1 MRLTTLIGEKID
13 EAYTVYMINLLLL
26 TLSLANTQPTQT
38 AQFKPCVWPNVC
50 NEVAASVQAVAQVRT
65 CVWPNVCK
73 TEAAPVVAQFRPCV
87 WPNVC
92 KNATAVPADDFSVI
106 SVEVAQFTTCVFPR
120 KCGKN
125 A

>member
-1 MRLTTLIGEKID
+1 
-13 EAYTVYMINLLLL
+13 MINIIL
-26 TLSLANTQPTQT
+26 LSLSLVPAATNQT
-38 AQFKPCVWPNVC
+38 AQ
-50 NEVAASVQAVAQVRT
+50 VRP

-73 TEAAPVVAQFRPCV
+73 TEAPAVAQFRPCV

-92 KNATAVPADDFSVI
+92 KTETAAPILEIAPA
-106 SVEVAQFTTCVFPR
+106 VEVAQFTTCVFPR

>member
-1 MRLTTLIGEKID
+1 
-13 EAYTVYMINLLLL
+13 MINFIL
-26 TLSLANTQPTQT
+26 LSLSLLPTSAALPAAVQT
-38 AQFKPCVWPNVC
+38 AQFRP
-50 NEVAASVQAVAQVRT
+50 

-73 TEAAPVVAQFRPCV
+73 TVSAPEAVAQFRPCV

-92 KNATAVPADDFSVI
+92 KTDAAAPILEIAPAA
-106 SVEVAQFTTCVFPR
+106 EVAQFTTCVYPR

>member
-1 MRLTTLIGEKID
+1 
-13 EAYTVYMINLLLL
+13 MINIIL
-26 TLSLANTQPTQT
+26 LSLSLVPAATTQT
-38 AQFKPCVWPNVC
+38 AQ
-50 NEVAASVQAVAQVRT
+50 VRP

-73 TEAAPVVAQFRPCV
+73 TEAPAVAQFRPCV

-92 KNATAVPADDFSVI
+92 KTTPAVPADASSVI
-106 SVEVAQFTTCVFPR
+106 SAEVAQFTTCVYPR

>member
-50 NEVAASVQAVAQVRT
+50 KNE
-65 CVWPNVCK
+65 
-73 TEAAPVVAQFRPCV
+73 APVAP
-87 WPNVC
+87 
-92 KNATAVPADDFSVI
+92 VI
-106 SVEVAQFTTCVFPR
+106 EVAQFTTCVYPR
-120 KCGKN
+120 KCGKS

>member
-1 MRLTTLIGEKID
+1 MRLTTLIGGFRAA
-13 EAYTVYMINLLLL
+13 AYTVYMINLLLL

-50 NEVAASVQAVAQVRT
+50 NEVSAPAAEVAQFRP

-92 KNATAVPADDFSVI
+92 KNEAPVAPVI
-106 SVEVAQFTTCVFPR
+106 EVAQFTTCVYPR
-120 KCGKN
+120 KCGKS